1 MFVLYVVS
9 YGVKRKQENQCFNIT
24 AINGGIPT
32 IKGFLMK
39 TYFILTVLLSSTF
52 AIASPQDELL
62 SAQQAFRQALT
73 NQNTSHSKMQAL
85 QSQLADAQQRKMS
98 ADADFEKLTAL
109 FNEAQQQKQNHDA
122 LLQQAGER
130 LNAAWQEARG
140 TGQ

>member
-1 MFVLYVVS
+1 
-9 YGVKRKQENQCFNIT
+9 
-24 AINGGIPT
+24 
-32 IKGFLMK
+32 MK

-73 NQNTSHSKMQAL
+73 NQNPSHSKMQAL
-85 QSQLADAQQRKMS
+85 QSQLAEAQQRKMS

-130 LNAAWQEARG
+130 LNAAWQAARG